1 MNGNEAM
8 AHRRLNE
15 TAEENASLAD
25 VYYNR
30 RSVMEN
36 AMIDMEKLHDKI
48 TRLIVSHRY
57 FEMHPIDVFAMTHQD
72 ILDHQKDARELYLN
86 NPHFHATVQSIVE
99 GILIAVEGCTTGDL
113 RETL

>member
-15 TAEENASLAD
+15 TEEENALMAD
-25 VYYNR
+25 G

-48 TRLIVSHRY
+48 TQLIVSHRY
-57 FEMHPIDVFAMTHQD
+57 FEMHPIDIFVITHQD
-72 ILDHQKDARELYLN
+72 ILDRQKDARKSYEN
-86 NPHFHATVQSIVE
+86 NPHFHATVQSIVS
-99 GILIAVEGCTTGDL
+99 GILDAVEGCTIGGL
-113 RETL
+113 GETP